1 MRLPSFELLQ
11 PRSVAEAVEYLAQHG
26 VSAKVVA
33 GGTDLFPRMK
43 YGVAGPEV
51 LVSLK
56 GVPLGSPA
64 VSPDGYLSISALMSL
79 ADVVGSDV
87 VRENAPLLVQA
98 AFAVGSNQIRHM
110 GTLGGN
116 LCLENRCVY
125 YNQSH
130 QYQFVEPCFK
140 RNGNLCHLAPKGKK
154 CWAVSAADTVPA
166 LMSLNAQVVIEGPGN
181 NRFLP
186 LDALF
191 AGDSLRPLTLGP
203 AEVVT
208 EVRIPLSPGG
218 RRAAFV
224 KFSQRGGLEF
234 ALVNVAVVMDLA
246 EDRKTCLDVRI
257 TVSGVSS
264 GPIRAR
270 KAEATL
276 VGQKVSPDIFRSVAE
291 TTANEIVPLPRYE
304 FSRPYLRKCVEVQ
317 SRDALT
323 LAIDGPI
330 SNRGPHAD

>member
-1 MRLPSFELLQ
+1 MRLPRFELLQ
-11 PRSVAEAVEYLAQHG
+11 PGSVAEAVESLAQHG
-26 VSAKVVA
+26 LSAKVAA

-56 GVPLGSPA
+56 GVPVRSPA
-64 VSPDGYLSISALMSL
+64 VSPDGYLSISALMTL
-79 ADVVGSDV
+79 ADVIGSDV
-87 VRENAPLLVQA
+87 VREKAPLLVQA

-140 RNGNLCHLAPKGKK
+140 RNGNLCYLIPKGKK

-166 LMSLNAQVVIEGPGN
+166 LMSLNAQVVVEGAGN
-181 NRFLP
+181 NRCLP
-186 LDALF
+186 LDTLF
-191 AGDSLRPLTLGP
+191 GGDSLRPLTLGP

-208 EVRIPLSPGG
+208 GVRIPLPPSG

-246 EDRKTCLDVRI
+246 DDGQTCLDARI

-264 GPIRAR
+264 GPIRAK
-270 KAEATL
+270 KAEAAL
-276 VGQKVSPDIFRSVAE
+276 VGQKISPDLFHATAA
-291 TTANEIVPLPRYE
+291 TTANEIVPMPRFE
-304 FSRPYLRKCVEVQ
+304 FSTPYLRKCVEVQ
-317 SRDALT
+317 SRDALA

-330 SNRGPHAD
+330 SNQ